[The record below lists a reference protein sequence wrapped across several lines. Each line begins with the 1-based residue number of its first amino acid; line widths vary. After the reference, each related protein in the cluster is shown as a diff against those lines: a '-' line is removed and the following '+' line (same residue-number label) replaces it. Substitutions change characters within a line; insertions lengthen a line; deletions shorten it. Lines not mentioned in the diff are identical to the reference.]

1 MGLRMTT
8 ATIRR
13 DSSFPLIQKRVPRD
27 VVARARGRSYPI
39 ALPAFGPTPECVVE
53 VTIRPVIKLSLQV
66 RDPAAVK
73 ARVGAVTSQLE
84 RIFASIRGSAVEL
97 SHKQAVALSGEIYR
111 LVVEKFEM
119 NPGEPVDWDTW
130 KGFHWAAMEGRL
142 PDPPTITW
150 REIMIER
157 NAALGGLSS
166 ANQPVL
172 VDVFEDLPP
181 GDSDQSLEVHF
192 GLLASWVLAR
202 HALEVTPSSRLS
214 LLRQVAEAAL
224 DAGWAMKRAA
234 QGDYTPDPR
243 AKRFPEIDLKKNYAG
258 TSIKD
263 LFDHWRSESKP
274 ASSTVIT
281 WKAVIVS
288 LADHVHNEPVARL
301 TAQHINSWKDK
312 LVSQNY
318 SAVNI
323 NGTYLACIHALLSHG
338 VRNGFLVQNVASR
351 IGVKVKR
358 VAGTSKL
365 PYEDTEVA
373 ALLALAAEETH
384 PARRWIPLLAACS
397 GARAG
402 ELAQLWAERVR
413 EIDGILAMEL
423 RPAEDGGTFKNA
435 GSERVVPLH
444 PALVEAGFLDFVKA
458 KGRGPLFYG
467 RVTGRGERHASKGT
481 VNHLASW
488 IRKHPGFDNP
498 RKAPN
503 HALRHWWKSAASR
516 IDIPDSRADAIQGH
530 KTQGEAA
537 RYRHFDLKTLAG
549 DVARIPI
556 PTARK

>member
-8 ATIRR
+8 ATTRR
-13 DSSFPLIQKRVPRD
+13 DSSFPFIQKRVPQD

-39 ALPAFGPTPECVVE
+39 TLPAFGPTPERVVE

-84 RIFASIRGSAVEL
+84 RIFESIRGSAVEL

-111 LVVEKFEM
+111 LVVDRFEM
-119 NPGEPVDWDTW
+119 NPGDPVDWNTW

-157 NAALGGLSS
+157 NAALGCLSA
-166 ANQPVL
+166 ANQPIL
-172 VDVFEDLPP
+172 VDVYDDLPL
-181 GDSDQSLEVHF
+181 GDSDRSLEVHF

-202 HALEVTPSSRLS
+202 HALEVTPSSRLR

-243 AKRFPEIDLKKNYAG
+243 ASRFPAFVSDNRPSG
-258 TSIKD
+258 MSIQE
-263 LFDHWRSESKP
+263 LFDHWRAEARP
-274 ASSTVIT
+274 APSTLTT

-288 LADHVHNEPVARL
+288 LRAHAQDEQVARL
-301 TAQHINSWKDK
+301 TASQITSWKDK
-312 LVSQNY
+312 LVGQNY
-318 SAVNI
+318 SAANI
-323 NGTYLACIHALLSHG
+323 NGTYLACVHALLAHG
-338 VRNGFLVQNVASR
+338 VRNGIVAQNAASG
-351 IGVKVKR
+351 IGVKEKR
-358 VAGTSKL
+358 IAGTGKL

-373 ALLALAAEETH
+373 ALLALAAEEKH

-423 RPAEDGGTFKNA
+423 RPAEDGGTFKNP

-444 PALVEAGFLDFVKA
+444 PLLVEAGFFDFAKT

-481 VNHLASW
+481 VNHLAGW
-488 IRKHPGFDNP
+488 IRKQPGFDNP

-503 HALRHWWKSAASR
+503 HALRH
-516 IDIPDSRADAIQGH
+516 
-530 KTQGEAA
+530 
-537 RYRHFDLKTLAG
+537 
-549 DVARIPI
+549 
-556 PTARK
+556 